1 MRSLESRIGEFM
13 IAENAFETKNN
24 ERDTWLDK
32 PVFPFWPNFSIE
44 NLIILILVIVTVFSR
59 FYDLGARVMS
69 HDEVNHVVPA
79 YDLYQGRSYR
89 YDPVTHGPFQFH
101 MVAFSYFMFG
111 DSDFSARIPAALFG
125 IAIVLFTLFAW
136 RRYLGRIGALI
147 GGALFAISP
156 YMLFYSRYTRNEI
169 FIVFWG
175 LVMLWLLLRYLESG
189 EAKWLI
195 WLAVITG
202 FHYADKATSYIFTA
216 ESLIFLALYFLY
228 EVFKQRWKNKQ
239 HKTSFYI
246 LIGLVGLLL
255 LTGLFL
261 YMTRPDAAVESGA
274 EGVDSAQNLILIG
287 VIGAAVVVLI
297 IALVQ
302 LIIGVGMKAV
312 RALRSF
318 DLIILQLSLIL
329 PLLSALFIKI
339 LGFDP
344 LDYSQEGMI
353 RSGLLI
359 VPLTLLSV
367 LMGMLWNRKLWW
379 KCALP
384 FWGIFILFYTT
395 MFTQGDGFFVGIVG
409 ALGYW
414 MSQQSVQRGTQPL
427 YYYAFVQIPIY
438 EFLPAI
444 GTVFAFIVGL
454 AKGLFISKPG
464 QPFEALDKLKDDDEI
479 EEFEVIPLEIEAAGD
494 IQPKENGWAGDD
506 EGFEDN
512 AKEET
517 PRARFKIFSDP
528 PTSDGAVQSVPTLLL
543 LLFWSLISL
552 IAFTLAGER
561 MPWLTTHIAMPLI
574 LSTAWGLGYL
584 VERTDWQTIFK
595 KKGMLVL
602 LFSLVGILALSGA
615 IRSLTGNNP
624 PFQGKELAQL
634 QATSTFLLAFVVS
647 LATIGGLIRLIK
659 GWQPAN
665 IVSTLII
672 SFFFILSVITVR
684 SAYRAAYINY
694 DNAKEFL
701 VYAHATRDM
710 KDVLEQVETI
720 SKRLY
725 GDKSIMVAYD
735 NDSLYPF
742 WWYFRDYPNKRWYSD
757 TPTKDLRDAPVI
769 LVGDT
774 NFSKVE
780 PLAAE
785 DYYQFNLKRMWWP
798 MEDYRNQTLQSF
810 WTMLKDPAT
819 REGLW
824 QIWFNRDYSQYAA
837 ATGKTSLTLATWSP
851 ASGYRMY
858 LRKDIAAQIW
868 EYGVAPQPE
877 EPKIDPYAGGIINL
891 EADKIINFLDG
902 SSLSKPKDIAI
913 GPDGSLYIVDG
924 GNHRIVHLDQEGNFI
939 NAWGGYANILEGAAP
954 AGMFNDPWGV
964 SVGADGSVYVADT
977 WNHRIQKFSANGQ
990 FVTMWD
996 TFGSAESLDSF
1007 WGPRGLAV
1015 DTMGRV
1021 YVTDTGKQRVV
1032 IFDANGQYLTQFGG
1046 LGFQEGQMD
1055 EPVGIEVNAEGL
1067 VIIADTWNN
1076 RIQIFAPSQ
1085 DWMQYTSILSW
1096 ELEAW
1101 NSDSLENKPFLAI
1114 NAKNEIF
1121 VCDPPLGRILQY
1133 DIQGNFLQLW
1143 GGYDNTTSI
1152 GIASGIAV
1160 GSDGKVWVS
1169 DTLYNSVLRFVAP
1182 DKEAGPAVEIPT
1194 EAGES
1199 N

>member
-1 MRSLESRIGEFM
+1 MTAEF
-13 IAENAFETKNN
+13 ALETKRNGK
-24 ERDTWLDK
+24 DSWLDK
-32 PVFPFWPNFSIE
+32 PVFSFWPNLSIE
-44 NLIILILVIVTVFSR
+44 KLIIVILLILTIVSR
-59 FYDLGARVMS
+59 FYDLGERVMS
-69 HDEVNHVVPA
+69 HDEVNHVVPS
-79 YDLYQGRSYR
+79 YDLYQGRGYR

-125 IAIVLFTLFAW
+125 IATVFFTIFAW

-175 LVMLWLLLRYLESG
+175 LVMLWLFLRYLEAG

-216 ESLIFLALYFLY
+216 EAFIFLAFYFLY
-228 EVFKQRWKNKQ
+228 EVFKRPWKTQK
-239 HKTSFYI
+239 HKTSFYF
-246 LIGLVGLLL
+246 LIGLVGLLVL
-255 LTGLFL
+255 LGLVLFVSQPEAAAESETMPIEPASNL
-261 YMTRPDAAVESGA
+261 PLMGVISAAVM
-274 EGVDSAQNLILIG
+274 
-287 VIGAAVVVLI
+287 VLI
-297 IALVQ
+297 IALVR
-302 LIIGVGMKAV
+302 LIAGIGINAV
-312 RALRSF
+312 RKLRSF

-329 PLLSALFIKI
+329 PLSSALFIKI

-344 LDYSQEGMI
+344 LDYSSEGMI
-353 RSGLLI
+353 RSALVI
-359 VPLTLLSV
+359 VPLTLISILI
-367 LMGMLWNRKLWW
+367 GMLWNRKLWW

-395 MFTQGDGFFVGIVG
+395 LFTQGDGFFVGIVG

-438 EFLPAI
+438 EFLPAL
-444 GTVFAFIVGL
+444 GTVLALIVGL
-454 AKGLFISKPG
+454 AKRLFISKAG
-464 QPFEALDKLKDDDEI
+464 QPFKAPEKSFIEDDEDI
-479 EEFEVIPLEIEAAGD
+479 SVLFESET
-494 IQPKENGWAGDD
+494 D
-506 EGFEDN
+506 EGSLPEIN
-512 AKEET
+512 KSEPAEET
-517 PRARFKIFSDP
+517 FESISDEEANGKKLPKMPFRFFSDP
-528 PTSDGAVQSVPTLLL
+528 PTTDGEFESVPTLML
-543 LLFWSLISL
+543 LLFWSFISL

-561 MPWLTTHIAMPLI
+561 MPWLTTHITMPLI
-574 LSTAWGLGYL
+574 LSSAWGLGFL
-584 VERTDWQTIFK
+584 VESTDWKTIFS
-595 KKGMLVL
+595 KKGFLVIL
-602 LFSLVGILALSGA
+602 LSVIALLAVSGA
-615 IRSLTGNNP
+615 VRSLTGSNP

-634 QATSTFLLAFVVS
+634 QATSTFLLAITVS
-647 LATIGGLIRLIK
+647 LATLGGLISLLK
-659 GWQPAN
+659 GWQISTIFRV
-665 IVSTLII
+665 IVIP
-672 SFFFILSVITVR
+672 FFFLLSMITVR

-710 KDVLEQVETI
+710 KDILEQVETI

-780 PLAAE
+780 PLAAD

-798 MEDYRNQTLQSF
+798 MEDYRNQTLQSV
-810 WTMLKDPAT
+810 WTMLKDPAI

-824 QIWFNRDYSQYAA
+824 QIWFNRDYSQYAT

-851 ASGYRMY
+851 ASAYRMY
-858 LRKDIAAQIW
+858 LKKDIAAQIW
-868 EYGVAPQPE
+868 EYGVSPE
-877 EPKIDPYAGGIINL
+877 PVEPKVNPYAGGEITL
-891 EADKIINFLDG
+891 EADKIISFLDG
-902 SSLSKPKDIAI
+902 SNLNRPRDIAI

-924 GNHRIVHLDQEGNFI
+924 GNHRIVKLDAQGNFLK
-939 NAWGGYANILEGAAP
+939 AWGGYANILEGAAP
-954 AGMFNDPWGV
+954 SGMFNDPWGV
-964 SVGADGSVYVADT
+964 AVSTDGFVYVADT
-977 WNHRIQKFSANGQ
+977 WNHRIQKFTTEGQ

-996 TFGSAESLDSF
+996 TFGSTEVPDSF

-1015 DTMGRV
+1015 DKQGRV

-1032 IFDANGQYLTQFGG
+1032 IFDGNGQYITEFGG
-1046 LGFQEGQMD
+1046 IGFQEGQLD
-1055 EPVGIEVNAEGL
+1055 EPVGIEVNEEGM
-1067 VIIADTWNN
+1067 VVIADTWNN
-1076 RIQIFAPSQ
+1076 RIQIFAPSF
-1085 DWMQYTSILSW
+1085 DLMNYTSIISW
-1096 ELEAW
+1096 EVDAW
-1101 NSDSLENKPFLAI
+1101 NSDSLDNKPFLAI
-1114 NAKNEIF
+1114 NTENQIF
-1121 VCDPPLGRILQY
+1121 VCDPPLGRVLQF
-1133 DIQGNFLQLW
+1133 DMEGNFIQLW

-1160 GSDGKVWVS
+1160 DKEGSVWIS
-1169 DTLYNSVLRFVAP
+1169 DTLYNSVLRFEVPA
-1182 DKEAGPAVEIPT
+1182 KEAIVPIEGPIE
-1194 EAGES
+1194 GEG